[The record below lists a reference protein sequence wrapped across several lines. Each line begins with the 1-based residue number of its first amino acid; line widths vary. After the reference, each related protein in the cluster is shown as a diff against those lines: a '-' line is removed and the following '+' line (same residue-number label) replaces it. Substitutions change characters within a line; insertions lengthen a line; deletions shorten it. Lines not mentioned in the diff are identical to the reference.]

1 MANKSVGKTSKKAT
15 VNFNWD
21 VKKPNKK
28 TSKKAEK
35 AIKKLGAGAMLG
47 AVLLLAIGAVGGY
60 FGFKVL
66 TKKDCFTINGTD
78 EITMQLGENY
88 TDQGVKIISF
98 GKDVSKDI
106 EIETNLKENEDGTYY
121 AEEEGTYYI
130 IYKSKNFKYGS
141 LFKVQKIRL
150 ITYVEATE
158 PEEIENMGG
167 NA

>member
-15 VNFNWD
+15 VQFNWD

-35 AIKKLGAGAMLG
+35 AIKKLGAGALLV
-47 AVLLLAIGAVGGY
+47 AVLLMAIGAVGGY

-66 TKKDCFTINGTD
+66 TKKDCFVLNGQD
-78 EITMQLGENY
+78 EITIQLGEKH

-98 GKDVSKDI
+98 GKDVSEDI
-106 EIETNLKENEDGTYY
+106 EIETNLKENADGTYS

-130 IYKSKNFKYGS
+130 IYKSNNFKYGS

-150 ITYVEATE
+150 ITFVEATE
-158 PEEIENMGG
+158 QEEIENVGG